1 MNFELLI
8 DIQNLRREGKLI
20 DVHLDFIYR
29 KPCKIFCETHSI
41 FFFNSAFHKI
51 KSPFLKNRRRFPDF
65 QAFTTYVDAV
75 MDKEWG
81 SRIAIINWSGDQTE
95 HYIQTI
101 KECHVDVSEAGMHQ
115 LA

>member
-1 MNFELLI
+1 MLL
-8 DIQNLRREGKLI
+8 DIQNLRRKGKLI
-20 DVHLDFIYR
+20 DNHLDFIYQKQIQMFLWNSFR
-29 KPCKIFCETHSI
+29 
-41 FFFNSAFHKI
+41 FFFNSAYDKI

-115 LA
+115 FA